1 MKKNTVIK
9 STDVDSNSIGT
20 ILVTINNT
28 AYIKS
33 KTGKTG
39 LFNIQTNQIIG
50 EMDYLYAIY
59 NSSYYSRYIEFI
71 WTISPKGK
79 ITGIHGS
86 YENLKL
92 KSCL

>member
-9 STDVDSNSIGT
+9 STAVDSNSIGK

-39 LFNIQTNQIIG
+39 LFNIQTNQLIG
-50 EMDYLYAIY
+50 EMDDFYLMY
-59 NSSYYSRYIEFI
+59 NKGEQMYYL
-71 WTISPKGK
+71 
-79 ITGIHGS
+79 
-86 YENLKL
+86 LKKL
-92 KSCL
+92 ELY